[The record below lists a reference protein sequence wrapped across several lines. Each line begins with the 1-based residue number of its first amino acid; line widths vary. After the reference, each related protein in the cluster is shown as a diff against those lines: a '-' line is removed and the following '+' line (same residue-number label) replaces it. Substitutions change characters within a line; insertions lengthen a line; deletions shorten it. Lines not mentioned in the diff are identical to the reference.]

1 MDYIKKFLAI
11 SFILFLAGCS
21 TFCGKAKTF
30 ETGYR
35 EGVKENI
42 QEFASNFY
50 GNDFPYFYWQSPIV
64 QNVQIPAHIENG
76 MFIPEHNEPV
86 VIDPA
91 KWRTNEGYPIN
102 CPKDKE
108 NKPIK
113 KEGGEPYAFNY
124 LNFATRD
131 ITVYPEP
138 FTCAKP
144 AAENKDSH

>member
-1 MDYIKKFLAI
+1 MDYIKKFFVGSLV
-11 SFILFLAGCS
+11 LLLTGCS
-21 TFCGKAKTF
+21 TFGGKSKTF
-30 ETGYR
+30 EAGYR
-35 EGVKENI
+35 EGSRENI

-76 MFIPEHNEPV
+76 VFIPEHNEPV

-91 KWRTNEGYPIN
+91 QWRKNEGYPIN
-102 CPKDKE
+102 CPKSKE

-113 KEGGEPYAFNY
+113 KEGGESYAFSY
-124 LNFATRD
+124 LNLSNRD
-131 ITVYPEP
+131 ITVLPEY

-144 AAENKDSH
+144 AAENKDTH

>member
-21 TFCGKAKTF
+21 TFGGKAKTF

-64 QNVQIPAHIENG
+64 QNVRIPAHIENG
-76 MFIPEHNEPV
+76 VFIPEHNELV
-86 VIDPA
+86 VINPGE
-91 KWRTNEGYPIN
+91 WRKSSGYPIN
-102 CPKDKE
+102 CPRNKE
-108 NKPIK
+108 NKLTK
-113 KEGGEPYAFNY
+113 KEGGESYAFNY
-124 LNFATRD
+124 LNIANRD
-131 ITVYPEP
+131 ITVLPES
-138 FTCAKP
+138 FTCAEP
-144 AAENKDSH
+144 AAKDQNSH

>member
-1 MDYIKKFLAI
+1 MDYIKKFFVVSL
-11 SFILFLAGCS
+11 ILLLAGCS
-21 TFCGKAKTF
+21 TFTRKDRAF
-30 ETGYR
+30 EAGFR
-35 EGVKENI
+35 EGVRENI

-91 KWRTNEGYPIN
+91 KWRKNEGYPIN
-102 CPKDKE
+102 CPKNTE
-108 NKPIK
+108 NKLTK

-124 LNFATRD
+124 LNIANRD
-131 ITVYPEP
+131 ITVLPES
-138 FTCAKP
+138 FTCTKP
-144 AAENKDSH
+144 AAKDQDSH